1 MIDTYSAL
9 HGQATVQK
17 AAEPRLPAATENIW
31 IDITAG
37 SPKDAVNILKKL
49 FNCPPFI
56 LEHITQ
62 KLHRPRI
69 SNYEPFHHIAFSALQ
84 SAPTSKATTEILHIV
99 FTDHLLLTYH
109 SNTIPAID
117 SLKSRLQQ
125 VGGATLLGDSIG
137 FFLYN
142 LLDEII
148 DAKLVHLDSFQ
159 DDIDK
164 IENAALQKPSYKL
177 NEVLLDKRR
186 GMQTERRLATA
197 ERDVLNHLLRAE
209 FALAGRELDRYFL
222 DLYDHISRIV
232 DVVDT
237 RREQLTD
244 IAQLLMAVT
253 AQRTNDIMKVLT
265 IVSTIFMPLTL
276 VVGIYGM
283 NFVHM
288 PELHWRLGY
297 PLVLMAMLAMTVGML
312 AYFRKRGWI

>member
-9 HGQATVQK
+9 HDTAKLEKV
-17 AAEPRLPAATENIW
+17 AEPRLPLANENIW

-37 SPKDAVNILKKL
+37 SPKDAVSVLKKL

-56 LEHITQ
+56 LEHLTQ

-69 SNYEPFHHIAFSALQ
+69 SNYEPFHHVAFSALL

-109 SNTIPAID
+109 TNTIPAID
-117 SLKSRLQQ
+117 TLKSRLHQT
-125 VGGATLLGDSIG
+125 GGGTLLGDSIG

-142 LLDEII
+142 LLDQVI

-159 DDIDK
+159 DEIDK
-164 IENAALQKPSYKL
+164 IENAALLKPSYKL
-177 NEVLLDKRR
+177 NEVILDKRR
-186 GMQTERRLATA
+186 VMQAERRLATA

-222 DLYDHISRIV
+222 DLYDHMSRIV
-232 DVVDT
+232 DVIDT

-244 IAQLLMAVT
+244 VTQLLMAVT

-265 IVSTIFMPLTL
+265 VVSTIFMPLTL

-288 PELHWRLGY
+288 PELHWRWGY
-297 PLVLMAMLAMTVGML
+297 PLVLVAMATMTFGML
-312 AYFRKRGWI
+312 TYFRKRGWV